1 MSLTLDTLNENQRQ
15 AAEWLDGPL
24 LVLAGPGSGKT
35 AVLTLRIANLIR
47 NNPDET
53 YRILGVTFTVKAA
66 NEMQKRI
73 QELLGEN
80 NRRIQV
86 RTIHSFCT
94 DILRQ
99 HGSHLGLRPDFSVIT
114 DDKDRIALLKELKD
128 QNIIE
133 IDDPEDLLKKIDIM
147 FTHGINA
154 EDLPA
159 HFKEEQQESC
169 LILQAVFKGYL
180 QKLTEGNQL
189 DFGSMLY
196 FSRKLLETMPR
207 IARQVKTV
215 YRYICVDEFQDTNLA
230 QYKILKLLAESNTA
244 NLFVVADDDQVIFQW
259 NGADPKRLEA
269 LKKDYLP
276 KIIQLPENYRCPQE
290 VVDIANRLIAHNSN
304 RLEAKEIGVSHS
316 QKQGVIKIAEF
327 SDLDAEVEGLIA
339 ELEVIPKNQRE
350 SCLVIARSNKLLS
363 QAQAAL
369 KNRGIEAEIVNKHQ
383 DFTSSLVLTLYYSIK
398 LANAPDSR
406 SILNKL
412 CSVTTLINGITLSAE
427 DVVAKANVESIT
439 ILRAFFLMASESESL
454 LDFCMLGQRTLCD
467 FMDFKSFVLESF
479 QCFDI
484 LNKQFSDDDF
494 YPDYSDDKVNWHRIS
509 DDIHR
514 EHGEGV
520 SLHVFLQELDLTPKS
535 KVLLKDCVR
544 LQTVHTAKG
553 MEFDNVFI
561 IGLAEDQFP
570 TYFAIKNGDKSIQE
584 ERRSCFVAITRSSRY
599 LYLSYAKKYFGW
611 AKKPSRFLTEMGV
624 LDG

>member
-159 HFKEEQQESC
+159 HFKEDQQESC

>member
-15 AAEWLDGPL
+15 AAEWLNGPL

-53 YRILGVTFTVKAA
+53 YRILGLTFTVKAA

-80 NRRIQV
+80 NRRVQV

-147 FTHGINA
+147 FTHGINS

-290 VVDIANRLIAHNSN
+290 VVDVANRLIAHNSN

-363 QAQAAL
+363 QAQVAL
-369 KNRGIEAEIVNKHQ
+369 KNRGIEAAIVSKHQ
-383 DFTSSLVLTLYYSIK
+383 DFTSLLILAMYYSLK
-398 LANAPDSR
+398 LANSPDSR

-439 ILRAFFLMASESESL
+439 ILRAFFLMASESELL
-454 LDFCMLGQRTLCD
+454 LDFCKLGQTTLCD
-467 FMDFKSFVLESF
+467 FMDFKSFVLQSF
-479 QCFDI
+479 QYFDI
-484 LNKQFSDDDF
+484 LNKQVSDEDF
-494 YPDYSDDKVNWHRIS
+494 YPDYSDDKDNWHRIS

-570 TYFAIKNGDKSIQE
+570 TYFAIKNGNKSIQE

>member
-159 HFKEEQQESC
+159 HFKEDQQESC

-244 NLFVVADDDQVIFQW
+244 NLFVVADVEND
-259 NGADPKRLEA
+259 ADKWCCY
-269 LKKDYLP
+269 D
-276 KIIQLPENYRCPQE
+276 
-290 VVDIANRLIAHNSN
+290 
-304 RLEAKEIGVSHS
+304 
-316 QKQGVIKIAEF
+316 
-327 SDLDAEVEGLIA
+327 
-339 ELEVIPKNQRE
+339 
-350 SCLVIARSNKLLS
+350 
-363 QAQAAL
+363 
-369 KNRGIEAEIVNKHQ
+369 
-383 DFTSSLVLTLYYSIK
+383 
-398 LANAPDSR
+398 
-406 SILNKL
+406 
-412 CSVTTLINGITLSAE
+412 
-427 DVVAKANVESIT
+427 T
-439 ILRAFFLMASESESL
+439 I
-454 LDFCMLGQRTLCD
+454 
-467 FMDFKSFVLESF
+467 
-479 QCFDI
+479 
-484 LNKQFSDDDF
+484 
-494 YPDYSDDKVNWHRIS
+494 
-509 DDIHR
+509 
-514 EHGEGV
+514 
-520 SLHVFLQELDLTPKS
+520 
-535 KVLLKDCVR
+535 
-544 LQTVHTAKG
+544 
-553 MEFDNVFI
+553 
-561 IGLAEDQFP
+561 
-570 TYFAIKNGDKSIQE
+570 
-584 ERRSCFVAITRSSRY
+584 
-599 LYLSYAKKYFGW
+599 
-611 AKKPSRFLTEMGV
+611 
-624 LDG
+624 

>member
-350 SCLVIARSNKLLS
+350 SCLVIARSNILLS
-363 QAQAAL
+363 LAQAAL